1 MPDLRY
7 WSSSFLQG
15 HSPRVGWPER
25 SGIVVDLGLGGEIS
39 PHPPGS
45 SCVPLGTLPHL
56 ELWSFGSCSTSVTDS
71 TLFPEWI
78 PASSALLSVIQNDL
92 SCLIFLLLV
101 VCFGLPSPRVPHWAC
116 PEPPC
121 PQAFLLALP
130 SFSEHL
136 PPTAAPGEKPDL
148 QWSQLVSSF
157 RKIFLSLIEHRLV
170 GTSSLVLILL
180 LGRVDLDL
188 FPGLG
193 VCCQFTM

>member
-45 SCVPLGTLPHL
+45 SCVPLGTLPHV

-101 VCFGLPSPRVPHWAC
+101 RLLWTSVPSGPSLSMPWASVSPGL
-116 PEPPC
+116 
-121 PQAFLLALP
+121 
-130 SFSEHL
+130 
-136 PPTAAPGEKPDL
+136 
-148 QWSQLVSSF
+148 SSC
-157 RKIFLSLIEHRLV
+157 
-170 GTSSLVLILL
+170 SSLFLWAPSSYSCTWGKARPAMVPTC
-180 LGRVDLDL
+180 L
-188 FPGLG
+188 FFP
-193 VCCQFTM
+193 

>member
-15 HSPRVGWPER
+15 HSAQE
-25 SGIVVDLGLGGEIS
+25 LGGPRDQELLWIWDQVEKS
-39 PHPPGS
+39 LPTLPGS

-56 ELWSFGSCSTSVTDS
+56 ELWSLGSCSTSVTDS

-101 VCFGLPSPRVPHWAC
+101 RLFWTSVPRVPHWAC

-136 PPTAAPGEKPDL
+136 PPTAAPGEKARPAM
-148 QWSQLVSSF
+148 VP
-157 RKIFLSLIEHRLV
+157 
-170 GTSSLVLILL
+170 TC
-180 LGRVDLDL
+180 L
-188 FPGLG
+188 FFP
-193 VCCQFTM
+193 